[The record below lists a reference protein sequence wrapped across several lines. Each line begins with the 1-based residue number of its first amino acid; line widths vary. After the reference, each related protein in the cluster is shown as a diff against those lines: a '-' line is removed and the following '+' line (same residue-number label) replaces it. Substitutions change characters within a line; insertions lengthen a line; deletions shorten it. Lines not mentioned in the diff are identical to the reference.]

1 MGGGLALVLA
11 LGRGFAASSVNYGS
25 APRSA
30 YDASILTGSCPV
42 VASYGARDRSLR
54 GAAGRLERALV
65 AAGVAHDVK
74 EYPGAGHGFLN
85 DHRGAGDRLPVLFPV
100 MGRFIAYGPHE
111 PSAAD
116 ARRRII
122 SFFDAHL
129 RPDGDPAP

>member
-1 MGGGLALVLA
+1 
-11 LGRGFAASSVNYGS
+11 
-25 APRSA
+25 
-30 YDASILTGSCPV
+30 
-42 VASYGARDRSLR
+42 
-54 GAAGRLERALV
+54 
-65 AAGVAHDVK
+65 
-74 EYPGAGHGFLN
+74 
-85 DHRGAGDRLPVLFPV
+85 